1 MPGTASPGRPT
12 PRYTCV
18 MQVTFGGAGRRRGS
32 SAHTCAAVLLDTSL
46 QVVRVLRR
54 EIRRRRP
61 ADLSITQIRGLGFV
75 NGTPDAS
82 LSDLSDHIGLTLAAT
97 SRLAATLARRGLI
110 KQRIH
115 PADRRFSMLRLTPR
129 GRAHLATAFR
139 AAHAHFA
146 GLLAQVSPRD
156 RVAIIRTMRI
166 IQPLVKPLPRT
177 YGRKAHAR

>member
-1 MPGTASPGRPT
+1 
-12 PRYTCV
+12 
-18 MQVTFGGAGRRRGS
+18 MQVTFGSAARRRGS
-32 SAHTCAAVLLDTSL
+32 SADTCAAVVLDTSL

-97 SRLAATLARRGLI
+97 SRLASSLTRRGLLR
-110 KQRIH
+110 QRSH

-139 AAHAHFA
+139 AAHALFSD
-146 GLLAQVSPRD
+146 LLAEVPPRD

-166 IQPLVKPLPRT
+166 IQPLVKPPPRT
-177 YGRKAHAR
+177 HGRKAHAR